1 MKFKEY
7 YKFTYLFVES
17 DSTSEK
23 EETPLEKEE
32 TSVEN
37 EDGQNQKHTD
47 GIKAPETAA
56 KQTFHSSSQEETIF
70 HKKFDP
76 KICKQEAKTADDE
89 LLFAQQKLD
98 KDGIKGVV
106 VSPIYFHIFA

>member
-1 MKFKEY
+1 M
-7 YKFTYLFVES
+7 TYLYVES

-32 TSVEN
+32 TSVEKEETSVEN

-47 GIKAPETAA
+47 WIKAPETAS
-56 KQTFHSSSQEETIF
+56 KQTMHSSPQEETIF
-70 HKKFDP
+70 HTRLDP

-106 VSPIYFHIFA
+106 VSQIYFHIFA